1 VATGLTQRDLQNYH
15 VMKSAGILKRVDGYA
30 LNAPN
35 GVVLIAC
42 SDPYRRRDIIEH
54 KEKILLECFA
64 HRNVFPI
71 MIPGGA
77 LRLWKRSPVNRAG
90 GSLHKDLLD
99 MIILGMGVLGTDLIE
114 LYVHGPCG
122 CAAAAEIS
130 YLEEHDILFKAK
142 EYVKQKIAKA
152 RVACYTHIDRKYVDN
167 KDEMNTYFMRRA
179 TYYPWRRN
187 NL

>member
-1 VATGLTQRDLQNYH
+1 VATRLTPSDLKIYH
-15 VMKSAGILKRVDGYA
+15 AMKSAGVLEHVDGRE

-35 GVVLIAC
+35 GVVLVAC

-54 KEKILLECFA
+54 KEGVLLECFA
-64 HRNVFPI
+64 HRNIFPI

-77 LRLWKRSPVNRAG
+77 LRLLEHSPANRAG

-99 MIILGMGVLGTDLIE
+99 MIILGMKVLGTDLIE

-122 CAAAAEIS
+122 CAAAAEIN
-130 YLEEHDILFKAK
+130 YLEEHDVLFRAK
-142 EYVKQKIAKA
+142 EYIKKKIAKA

-179 TYYPWRRN
+179 TYYPWRHN
-187 NL
+187 YF